1 MSEDYYMVIMNGE
14 LIAER
19 MSLTYAL
26 VLVRA
31 LMREYYAE
39 PSIFVTVQREKDS
52 RGVCEVSE

>member
-39 PSIFVTVQREKDS
+39 PSIFVTVRRENDNKS
-52 RGVCEVSE
+52 ICEVTE